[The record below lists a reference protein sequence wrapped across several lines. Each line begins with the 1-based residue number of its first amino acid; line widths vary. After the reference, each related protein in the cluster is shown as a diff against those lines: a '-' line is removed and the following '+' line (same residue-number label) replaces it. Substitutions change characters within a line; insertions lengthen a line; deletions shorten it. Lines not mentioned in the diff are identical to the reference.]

1 MKTNVYTEARFAF
14 EEFIKNRTGSPRLA
28 AAHIYLAVMH
38 QESGEKDVAAEY
50 YRKVERI
57 LTNNPVQMQMVIDE
71 AGTLGFQS
79 PDTVIKF
86 LQDRQK
92 RLKSE

>member
-1 MKTNVYTEARFAF
+1 MY
-14 EEFIKNRTGSPRLA
+14 
-28 AAHIYLAVMH
+28 
-38 QESGEKDVAAEY
+38 QDSGEKDTAAEY
-50 YRKVERI
+50 YQKAEKL
-57 LTNNPVQMQMVIDE
+57 LTNNPIQMQMVIDE

-79 PDTVIKF
+79 PDTVLKF